1 MSQCIVNVDKITGYV
16 HACDNEII
24 EEAGRLNVSELNVL
38 HALHDAN
45 GLTVE
50 RSILLEIG
58 WPGRVV
64 GPNSLNMAINKIRK
78 CIAVA
83 ANDED
88 TIFIF
93 TVPRQGFKLIPGV
106 ISFVNER
113 ESISQEAIQGLIA
126 KADSSKT
133 VKNNE
138 KPKKKTHLKACL
150 AKLKTK
156 ISSSLVAL
164 FSVFFLSSFTA
175 LSIYQSDVD
184 LHCHLENGRW
194 MCGLDKNICNQKKS
208 SKDVTELKGDVYVY
222 GEHCTIEK
230 SVKVSGRHN

>member
-16 HACDNEII
+16 HAYDNEII
-24 EEAGRLNVSELNVL
+24 AGAGKLNENELNVL
-38 HALHDAN
+38 YALHNAN

-50 RSILLEIG
+50 RNTLLEIG

-78 CIAVA
+78 CIALA

-113 ESISQEAIQGLIA
+113 ELILQEVIQGGIV
-126 KADSSKT
+126 KEDSSKA
-133 VKNNE
+133 VENYE
-138 KPKKKTHLKACL
+138 KPKKKAYLKACIE
-150 AKLKTK
+150 KLKLK
-156 ISSSLVAL
+156 ISVSLVVL
-164 FSVFFLSSFTA
+164 FSVFSLSSVA
-175 LSIYQSDVD
+175 VLGIYWSDVD
-184 LHCHLENGRW
+184 LYCHLENGRW
-194 MCGLDKNICNQKKS
+194 MCGLDKNKCNEKKS
-208 SKDVTELKGDVYVY
+208 NREVAELKGDVYVY
-222 GEHCTIEK
+222 GEDCTIEK
-230 SVKVSGRHN
+230 SVKVSGGNN